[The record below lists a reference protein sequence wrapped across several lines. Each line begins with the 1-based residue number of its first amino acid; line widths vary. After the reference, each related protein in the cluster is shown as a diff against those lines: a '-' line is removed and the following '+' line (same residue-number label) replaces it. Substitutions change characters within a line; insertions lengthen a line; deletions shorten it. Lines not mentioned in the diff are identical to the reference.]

1 MSNRSVGTKAEQEFC
16 NLLASKGFWV
26 HNLAQNNAGQPADV
40 IAVRNGY
47 AYLIDVKD
55 CATEKGF
62 ELSRIEP
69 NQRSAMQMWE
79 TCNNSAGCFAIRYD
93 KRWWMFWLGHLLA
106 LEERGHKR
114 LTPEDILYDGTP
126 LETWEKT
133 HG

>member
-1 MSNRSVGTKAEQEFC
+1 MSNRTTGNKVEREFC
-16 NLLASKGFWV
+16 ELLASKGFWV
-26 HNLAQNNAGQPADV
+26 HNLAQNSAGQPADV

-47 AYLIDVKD
+47 SYLIDVKD

-79 TCNNSAGCFAIRYD
+79 KCNNSPGYFALRYD
-93 KRWWMFWLGHLLA
+93 GQWWIFWLGDLLCKE
-106 LEERGHKR
+106 LMGRRR
-114 LTPEDILYDGTP
+114 LTPKDIMTDGIP
-126 LETWEKT
+126 FESWERC